1 MRSAMHRFRAASGLQ
16 AWIFGSASDWCFAL
30 RIHAPF
36 GSRGGEPKPL
46 GNFACC
52 SPRRTGNSYLFHED
66 FPNFDRPRWTS
77 GFSRRF
83 RPKAG
88 RQLAK
93 TGQRTLRG
101 GTAKI
106 MSATASDNSAMHDY
120 LVTGETLFVTGAVL
134 AFVSDVAL
142 TFRSLVALHWLGLTL
157 GFVFILGTMY
167 IVNWL
172 YTGKKEARTPAAI
185 WAAVQ
190 IVVALIGTILLMNL
204 DFRWDYRLYP
214 AGRTVPQA
222 LSVQSYLLGAFKVA
236 SYGLLLYLVTQR
248 GPALFFL
255 RYKGGESVEVP
266 SPTAPPE

>member
-1 MRSAMHRFRAASGLQ
+1 
-16 AWIFGSASDWCFAL
+16 
-30 RIHAPF
+30 
-36 GSRGGEPKPL
+36 
-46 GNFACC
+46 
-52 SPRRTGNSYLFHED
+52 
-66 FPNFDRPRWTS
+66 
-77 GFSRRF
+77 
-83 RPKAG
+83 
-88 RQLAK
+88 
-93 TGQRTLRG
+93 
-101 GTAKI
+101 
-106 MSATASDNSAMHDY
+106 
-120 LVTGETLFVTGAVL
+120 VTGAAL
-134 AFVSDVAL
+134 AFISDVAL

-157 GFVFILGTMY
+157 GFLFILGTMY
-167 IVNWL
+167 VVNWL

-255 RYKGGESVEVP
+255 RHKGGEAIEVP
-266 SPTAPPE
+266 SPTAPPEDIHPTGTVLPLSADQTDKADALANTLQ